1 MNTGLK
7 AHLFSTIL
15 YIIPIIF
22 VLITVSNISDNI
34 KYLFAF
40 GYILLQ
46 IGIGYLAYLEDWYFN
61 K

>member
-46 IGIGYLAYLEDWYFN
+46 ILIGFMAYLEDWYFN

>member
-46 IGIGYLAYLEDWYFN
+46 IAIGFMAYLEDWYFN